1 MDEVLVDILGFTVPL
16 AVRLEGVRGHF
27 FVANALFYRDA
38 DVCLNYVDPK
48 HQFRFGANLLAQ
60 PDGLHVQV
68 SRRRRRPEAL
78 EQGSLDGLCGIYS
91 IVNSI
96 LWALRTYPPPR
107 HRKRASKRLPS
118 DAELGDLFI
127 VLLSKLVQARA
138 PPVRRTR
145 RDRAAASPPPPVAT
159 RAPQTAATWAIC

>member
-1 MDEVLVDILGFTVPL
+1 MYSSASQFWLAPMDEVLVDILGFTVPL

-68 SRRRRRPEAL
+68 SRT
-78 EQGSLDGLCGIYS
+78 
-91 IVNSI
+91 
-96 LWALRTYPPPR
+96 LWQI
-107 HRKRASKRLPS
+107 
-118 DAELGDLFI
+118 D
-127 VLLSKLVQARA
+127 
-138 PPVRRTR
+138 
-145 RDRAAASPPPPVAT
+145 DRAHLCIESEDFEYLEHNLTKLFLERDPWDPREPVSPGKRPHAVLFSW
-159 RAPQTAATWAIC
+159 RF